1 MRHAIFWVNFSLL
14 LVGCAKISR
23 PDMDL
28 SVVNAPGKKLTSYN
42 FKNDFGDDGQI
53 KPGAKPHFKPIATI
67 DDLNKYVAISPDDFG
82 KLKAY
87 VKLLR
92 EEYERGCKN
101 P

>member
-1 MRHAIFWVNFSLL
+1 MLRRICWASCSLL
-14 LVGCAKISR
+14 LFSCAKITR

-28 SVVNAPGKKLTSYN
+28 CVINAPGKKLTCYN

-53 KPGAKPHFKPIATI
+53 LPSAKPHFKPAPTI
-67 DDLNKYVAISPDDFG
+67 ESVNKHVAIDPDGFG

-92 EEYERGCKN
+92 EEYEKGCK
-101 P
+101 